1 MTAQKSLLDDKE
13 VKRAQVGPR
22 QMKDPRSRE
31 YAIQTLHSLKR
42 YLSSKEVDEKRIKE
56 ELDDIKANRHWEVLG
71 YASMDEYLKIETG
84 YTATEILGQAR
95 KMVIQAVCARAEEMG
110 KIMPRDIT
118 GSMKGKKG
126 HDNCNDLYARQG
138 NDQTY
143 LARKIM
149 TDSPETFDRLKQ
161 GEYRS
166 VRAAAMD
173 CGIVKERKVKAI
185 PVDTPD
191 AAIRAL
197 LRVFTVTDLAQAL
210 GKAAEVSTP
219 P

>member
-110 KIMPRDIT
+110 PVKHGGDRKPKAMDQ
-118 GSMKGKKG
+118 GN
-126 HDNCNDLYARQG
+126 NCNLDIKRG

>member
-110 KIMPRDIT
+110 PIDNGGDRRSEKARNQFDNSKT
-118 GSMKGKKG
+118 ETKG
-126 HDNCNDLYARQG
+126 G

-210 GKAAEVSTP
+210 GKAAEVSP
-219 P
+219 PS

>member
-110 KIMPRDIT
+110 PVKHGGDRKSKAMD
-118 GSMKGKKG
+118 
-126 HDNCNDLYARQG
+126 QG
-138 NDQTY
+138 NNYNLDIKRGTDQTY

-210 GKAAEVSTP
+210 GKAAEVSP
-219 P
+219 PP